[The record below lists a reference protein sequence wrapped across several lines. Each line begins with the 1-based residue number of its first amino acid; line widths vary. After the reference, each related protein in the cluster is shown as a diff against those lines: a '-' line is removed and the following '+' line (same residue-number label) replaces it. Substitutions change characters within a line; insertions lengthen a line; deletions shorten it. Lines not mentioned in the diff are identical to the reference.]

1 MSALATRE
9 AFVRMD
15 EADSLA
21 SCREKFVLPPGVI
34 YLDGNSLGA
43 APGDVLPALER
54 TILHEWSEDLIRS
67 WTAHRWIELPHTV
80 GATLARLV
88 GAVPEDVLV
97 ADSTTVNLFRLICLA
112 LRIRPG
118 RRVVLIERDNFP
130 ADNYVAQGVAELLG
144 DRVELRVAPGEDL
157 ATSVNG
163 DVALVLTS
171 HVDFRTGRML
181 DMASLTR
188 AAHEQGALILWDLS
202 HSAGVVPIALH
213 ADDVD
218 FAVGCGYKYLNG
230 GPGAPSYLYVH
241 RRWQDAAKPP
251 FFGWLGHAT
260 PFALEREW
268 VPAAGIRRLLG
279 GTPPI
284 LSLVAM
290 KAALGAFDGVD
301 IRAVREKSSALTSRF
316 IELVDARCAGHG
328 VRVVTPRE
336 STERGSQVSIAC
348 EHAYPVVQALI
359 ARGVIGDFRAPDLMR
374 FGFAPLYVRYADV
387 WDAVASLD
395 DVLSTRSWDR
405 PEFLRRQYVT

>member
-1 MSALATRE
+1 MSGSATRE

-21 SCREKFVLPPGVI
+21 SCRERFVLPPGVI

-43 APGDVLPALER
+43 APGDVLPALQR

-112 LRIRPG
+112 LRIRPD

-144 DRVELRVAPGEDL
+144 DRVLLRVAPGEDL

-230 GPGAPSYLYVH
+230 GPGGAFVPLRASPLARCGETAVLRMARPRH
-241 RRWQDAAKPP
+241 AVRARTRMGAGRGHSTSARRDAA
-251 FFGWLGHAT
+251 H
-260 PFALEREW
+260 LEPRGDEGR
-268 VPAAGIRRLLG
+268 ARRFRRRRY
-279 GTPPI
+279 PC
-284 LSLVAM
+284 
-290 KAALGAFDGVD
+290 
-301 IRAVREKSSALTSRF
+301 SA
-316 IELVDARCAGHG
+316 
-328 VRVVTPRE
+328 
-336 STERGSQVSIAC
+336 
-348 EHAYPVVQALI
+348 
-359 ARGVIGDFRAPDLMR
+359 
-374 FGFAPLYVRYADV
+374 
-387 WDAVASLD
+387 
-395 DVLSTRSWDR
+395 
-405 PEFLRRQYVT
+405 